1 MTALAVAL
9 AFLPGLGG
17 HAGVQDPVALLLPAN
32 VLHVLSAGAWIGGIA
47 ALVLALPAA
56 TRRLG
61 TEARTPL
68 LAATVGRF
76 STLALA
82 AVAGLLLGG
91 IVQSILQLEDW
102 DDLLDTAFGRAVL
115 IKIGLV
121 VVLLALRR
129 GEPPAHACRGCGAP
143 PPSMPRRAAT
153 ARCCAARCAPS
164 SRSASPPSRSPARSP
179 ATRPPPPS
187 RAGPYSGS
195 ADLGPARAELTVDPA
210 RTGPNEAHLYLFDR
224 ASGRQWDVPKE
235 VHVDAELPGRD
246 IAPIELH
253 ARKAGP
259 GHYVIEGAALAPA
272 GDWRLEVAA
281 RVTEFDEYRTT
292 FEVPIQ

>member
-1 MTALAVAL
+1 MPRLRRAAAEHAPTGRDGALLRRALRTELALGVTALAVTGAL
-9 AFLPGLGG
+9 AGY
-17 HAGVQDPVALLLPAN
+17 
-32 VLHVLSAGAWIGGIA
+32 
-47 ALVLALPAA
+47 
-56 TRRLG
+56 
-61 TEARTPL
+61 
-68 LAATVGRF
+68 
-76 STLALA
+76 
-82 AVAGLLLGG
+82 
-91 IVQSILQLEDW
+91 
-102 DDLLDTAFGRAVL
+102 
-115 IKIGLV
+115 
-121 VVLLALRR
+121 
-129 GEPPAHACRGCGAP
+129 PP
-143 PPSMPRRAAT
+143 AT
-153 ARCCAARCAPS
+153 ARS
-164 SRSASPPSRSPARSP
+164 
-179 ATRPPPPS
+179 
-187 RAGPYSGS
+187 AGPYSGS